1 MNDSMLRYIAQ
12 GKWPTLVLEQLKK
25 IFILH
30 REKILKAYNLLYDND
45 NNVLPSL

>member
-25 IFILH
+25 NLH
-30 REKILKAYNLLYDND
+30 IT
-45 NNVLPSL
+45 